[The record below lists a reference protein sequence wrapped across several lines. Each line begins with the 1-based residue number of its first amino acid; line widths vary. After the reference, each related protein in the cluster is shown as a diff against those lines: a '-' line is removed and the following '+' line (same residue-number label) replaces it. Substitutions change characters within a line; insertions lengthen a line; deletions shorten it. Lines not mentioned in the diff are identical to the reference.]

1 MWCASARSLSR
12 ASLAR
17 RLVIN
22 VAGRSNDVLCA
33 YIALTRASM
42 YKFGVV
48 VPREALVARD
58 EHIVSATIHVDAHV
72 IKRTLKRDV
81 RTQLICVAMQF

>member
-1 MWCASARSLSR
+1 
-12 ASLAR
+12 
-17 RLVIN
+17 
-22 VAGRSNDVLCA
+22 
-33 YIALTRASM
+33 M
-42 YKFGVV
+42 YKFCVV

-58 EHIVSATIHVDAHV
+58 EHIGLVNIHVDAHV

>member
-1 MWCASARSLSR
+1 
-12 ASLAR
+12 
-17 RLVIN
+17 
-22 VAGRSNDVLCA
+22 
-33 YIALTRASM
+33 M
-42 YKFGVV
+42 YKFCIV